1 MTCALPGVRE
11 RKDPRM
17 QSDGT
22 DSPGM
27 QSLTW
32 ADSPT
37 PDLVQPGGPRHQ
49 RVPIAGETGLGVQRE
64 LMARALAY
72 LFAAGSLIT
81 LVLYAVLPHPEAST
95 PGMLAVV
102 LLALAVGVGL
112 EIGAEL
118 IPQRAYP
125 WVVAGGSALI
135 GAAVYFRGSPTT
147 AHAFFYVWVACFSF
161 YFFSRGVALAEVA
174 FAGGTYA
181 VVLAGVS
188 HPPEHG
194 LELWLV
200 TLCTLLVTGILIT
213 GLRRRIDEM
222 IEGLSSAARTDVLT
236 GLLNRRGFEEA
247 FNLELERARRGGHT
261 LSVLVG
267 DLDNFKHVNDR
278 YGHYRGDVALRQTSD
293 ILERRQ
299 RRFDTVAR
307 IGGEEF
313 ALLVPD
319 ADDHDAYVLAERLR
333 MSLRDVFAS
342 QEVPITISFGI
353 ASFPAHGEAY
363 EALLGAADDAL
374 YAAKELGRDRTVIYS
389 REVAGILTPIDQPQ
403 GPRNEH
409 LSTVLALAEALDVRD
424 AATARHSETVGR
436 YAELIAREIGLRPD
450 VVGRIRLAG
459 MLHDI
464 GKIAVSNMLLT
475 KPEPLSDEEWIEM
488 RRHAEIGARILANAR
503 LGDIGEWVLAHHE
516 RPDGDG
522 FPFGIANGDIPLE
535 ARILAVADAYEAMT
549 ADRAYKAAMSPED
562 ACAELRRCAGTQFD
576 PRLVDAFISAL
587 HARPAVDGAD
597 RA

>member
-1 MTCALPGVRE
+1 
-11 RKDPRM
+11 M

-22 DSPGM
+22 GSPGM
-27 QSLTW
+27 HSLAW
-32 ADSPT
+32 ADSP
-37 PDLVQPGGPRHQ
+37 PPGSLQPGGPRHQ
-49 RVPIAGETGLGVQRE
+49 RVPIAGDPAPAAQRE

-72 LFAAGSLIT
+72 LFAAGSVLT
-81 LVLYAVLPHPEAST
+81 LALFALLPHPEAST
-95 PGMLAVV
+95 AGMLAVV
-102 LLALAVGVGL
+102 GVALAVGVAL
-112 EIGAEL
+112 EIGAEVV
-118 IPQRAYP
+118 PERAYP
-125 WVVAGGSALI
+125 GLVAAGSVLI
-135 GAAVYFRGSPTT
+135 GAAVYFRGSATT
-147 AHAFFYVWVACFSF
+147 AHALFYLWVACFSF
-161 YFFSRGVALAEVA
+161 YFFSRGAALAQVAFAAGTYAIALAALAE
-174 FAGGTYA
+174 
-181 VVLAGVS
+181 
-188 HPPEHG
+188 PPAHAP
-194 LELWLV
+194 ELWLV
-200 TLCTLLVTGILIT
+200 TVGTLLVAGILIT
-213 GLRRRIDEM
+213 TLRRRVDEM
-222 IEGLSSAARTDVLT
+222 ISGLSSAARTDVLT

-267 DLDNFKHVNDR
+267 DLDNFKYVNDR
-278 YGHYRGDVALRQTSD
+278 YGHYRGDVALRHTSE

-307 IGGEEF
+307 LGGEEF

-333 MSLRDVFAS
+333 ISLRDAFAS
-342 QEVPITISFGI
+342 QDVPITISFGV
-353 ASFPAHGEAY
+353 ATFPDHGETY

-389 REVAGILTPIDQPQ
+389 REVAGILTPLDQPT

-409 LSTVLALAEALDVRD
+409 LATVLALAEALDVRD

-436 YAELIAREIGLRPD
+436 YAELIAREIGLPPD
-450 VVGRIRLAG
+450 VVGRLRLAG

-475 KPEPLSDEEWIEM
+475 KPEPLTDEEWVEM

-503 LGDIGEWVLAHHE
+503 LGDIGDWVLAHHE

-549 ADRAYKAAMSPED
+549 ANRAYKAAMSSEH
-562 ACAELRRCAGTQFD
+562 ACEELRRCAGTQFD
-576 PRLVDAFISAL
+576 PRLVEAFIKAL
-587 HARPAVDGAD
+587 EAARAFD
-597 RA
+597 RGLG

>member
-1 MTCALPGVRE
+1 
-11 RKDPRM
+11 M

-32 ADSPT
+32 ADSPPPT
-37 PDLVQPGGPRHQ
+37 PVQPGGPRHQ
-49 RVPIAGETGLGVQRE
+49 RVPFAGDPAPVAQRE

-72 LFAAGSLIT
+72 LFAAGSILA
-81 LVLYAVLPHPEAST
+81 LALFALLPHPEANT
-95 PGMLAVV
+95 IGMLAVIG
-102 LLALAVGVGL
+102 LALAVGITL
-112 EIGAEL
+112 EICAEV
-118 IPQRAYP
+118 IPERAYP
-125 WVVAGGSALI
+125 WVLAAGSALI
-135 GAAVYFRGSPTT
+135 GAAIYFRGSPTT
-147 AHAFFYVWVACFSF
+147 SHALFYVWVACFSF
-161 YFFSRGVALAEVA
+161 YFLSRAAALVQVGV
-174 FAGGTYA
+174 AGGTY
-181 VVLAGVS
+181 VLALGALAE
-188 HPPEHG
+188 PPAHA

-200 TLCTLLVTGILIT
+200 TLGTLLVAGILIT
-213 GLRRRIDEM
+213 ALRRRVDETVK
-222 IEGLSSAARTDVLT
+222 GLSSAARTDVLT
-236 GLLNRRGFEEA
+236 GLLNRRGFEAA

-267 DLDNFKHVNDR
+267 DLDNFKYVNDR
-278 YGHYRGDVALRQTSD
+278 YGHSQGDVALCQASQ

-307 IGGEEF
+307 LGGEEF

-333 MSLRDVFAS
+333 VSLSDAFAC
-342 QEVPITISFGI
+342 EELPITISFGV
-353 ASFPAHGEAY
+353 ATFPAHGETY

-389 REVAGILTPIDQPQ
+389 HEVAGILTPLDQPE

-409 LSTVLALAEALDVRD
+409 LATVLALAEALDVRD
-424 AATARHSETVGR
+424 AATAKHSETVGR
-436 YAELIAREIGLRPD
+436 YAELIGREIGLPPD
-450 VVGRIRLAG
+450 VVGRLRLAG

-464 GKIAVSNMLLT
+464 GKIAVSNLLLT

-522 FPFGIANGDIPLE
+522 FPFGIANGDIPLQ

-549 ADRAYKAAMSPED
+549 ADRAYKAAMSPEK
-562 ACAELRRCAGTQFD
+562 ACDELRRCAGTQFD
-576 PRLVDAFISAL
+576 PRVVEAFIAAL
-587 HARPAVDGAD
+587 AAERVID
-597 RA
+597 RRLS